1 MLGRRELAVAK
12 GPGDARPGPA
22 AVPLRPPAAME
33 SVNSRSTA
41 SVLAELRWDDGYAV
55 PVANAENKALEDE
68 LQRMQKEKVNLQNE
82 LTDFEERIEAMTSH
96 LKNIRQE
103 FSFTQSLY
111 KARENEIETEQHFKA
126 LAERERGRLKSEIK
140 RLEDEIVSL
149 REKKNS
155 QENTINRTTK
165 KLENL
170 KQQMNCDEEVL
181 ESWIKESN
189 RKDNDTITIQKYAQ
203 QDEGKLGAL
212 TLQVEKL
219 TMQANQKRRALDNE
233 LTETITAQIEL
244 DKTAE
249 DFRRVHQERQEV
261 IRQWENAIQQ
271 MQKRD
276 QQIDHCALLI
286 TEIKQEIRK
295 KEIVLKEKTSFLVNE
310 TVNNMEYEKK
320 ISSAEREA
328 TSLRNEYQTQDTYRV
343 QLQDELDALKFTVD
357 RTASDLESLRTQVT
371 NLKKEIQ
378 KKQARLSFLKEK
390 NASLSN
396 KLKLVTEETLSSE
409 DKALRMEEILKD
421 EEKNVKE
428 KETEMNHLKELL
440 FKKTQELKVQKDKE
454 KCVLAEIEGSR
465 TSLKNLKS
473 RLHRLDADALKQQE
487 LIYNQDFYIQ
497 QVQRRL
503 SRLEGEVNADEKQVL
518 EAKVAE
524 LKKTLEEKKNVY
536 NVLHAQHKK
545 LQSDIHFIKRA
556 MDKTGEETSGMMI
569 KINEL
574 NLFNERSDQ
583 ELKKA
588 KALKQDMMVEEN
600 LLKLELNRLQDTLCN
615 KSEKVLTL
623 EKQKLELKKA
633 IAERTEEIKIHKAM
647 LDSQIRLVDQERQR
661 ISAEFQDRLNKIDK
675 LRCRYEILT
684 VVMMPPE
691 GEEEK
696 THTYYVIKET
706 DVKCAAVH
714 ISSAKHGN
722 CFVHSVDIA
731 NQDFVSLDGKAD
743 TYNETHM
750 DETPQR
756 TSNTVSNYSFQ
767 LPSNSNLS
775 SSLTTQ
781 AAQEKEALQREG
793 DDLDAKICK
802 AEKEIVALENT
813 LCVLNNCNSNYRNSF
828 KEVTET
834 SEEYEEKLKLEEEK
848 RAAHEKYRYKQRQIK
863 ELQENLQSMEK
874 NFDTVLKQE
883 ALFQEQ
889 KKEKQALILQLNK
902 DIEEQKP
909 KLERVINQ
917 CSRLSREIQSLK
929 KTKTET
935 QEERDIDLRELKS
948 FNKNI
953 DKLLADVLEANP
965 DLTTPF
971 QMYFH
976 QSNLELPTI
985 ASAGGSQSSR
995 SPSTQSSLAST
1006 RSSRSTSSSSSQP
1019 SSLKVIELSLPITT
1033 PAEAAAVGSQ
1043 PSSRVS
1049 ASDICKRKN
1058 KS

>member
-1 MLGRRELAVAK
+1 Q
-12 GPGDARPGPA
+12 
-22 AVPLRPPAAME
+22 
-33 SVNSRSTA
+33 
-41 SVLAELRWDDGYAV
+41 
-55 PVANAENKALEDE
+55 
-68 LQRMQKEKVNLQNE
+68 LQKMQKEKVSLRNE
-82 LTDFEERIEAMTSH
+82 LSDFEERIEAMTSH
-96 LKNIRQE
+96 LKNVRQE

-126 LAERERGRLKSEIK
+126 LAERELGRLKSDIK

-149 REKKNS
+149 KEKKNS
-155 QENTINRTTK
+155 QENTINKTTK

-170 KQQMNCDEEVL
+170 KQQLNCDEEVL

-189 RKDNDTITIQKYAQ
+189 RKDNDAMTIQKYAH
-203 QDEGKLGAL
+203 QDEGKLAAL

-219 TMQANQKRRALDNE
+219 TIQANQKRRALDNE

-244 DKTAE
+244 DKAAE

-261 IRQWENAIQQ
+261 LRQWENAIQQ

-286 TEIKQEIRK
+286 AEIKQEIRK
-295 KEIVLKEKTSFLVNE
+295 KETVLKEKTSFLVNE

-328 TSLRNEYQTQDTYRV
+328 TNLRNEYQAQDTYRG
-343 QLQDELDALKFTVD
+343 QLQDELDALKSTVD
-357 RTASDLESLRTQVT
+357 RTASDLESLRTEVT
-371 NLKKEIQ
+371 NLKKEIK
-378 KKQARLSFLKEK
+378 KKQARLSFLNEK

-409 DKALRMEEILKD
+409 DKALRMEEILKE
-421 EEKNVKE
+421 EEKVVKE
-428 KETEMNHLKELL
+428 KETEINQLKELL

-454 KCVLAEIEGSR
+454 KRVLVEIEGSQR
-465 TSLKNLKS
+465 SLKNLKS
-473 RLHRLDADALKQQE
+473 RLHRLDVDALKQQE
-487 LIYNQDFYIQ
+487 FIYNQDFYIQ

-518 EAKVAE
+518 EAKITD
-524 LKKTLEEKKNVY
+524 LKKTLEEKKNTY
-536 NVLHAQHKK
+536 DVLHAQHKK
-545 LQSDIHFIKRA
+545 LQSDVHFIKRA
-556 MDKTGEETSGMMI
+556 MDKTGEETSGLMI
-569 KINEL
+569 KIDEL

-588 KALKQDMMVEEN
+588 KAIKQEMMVEDN
-600 LLKLELNRLQDTLCN
+600 LLKLELNRLRDTLCN
-615 KSEKVLTL
+615 KTEKVLTL

-661 ISAEFQDRLNKIDK
+661 VSAEFQDRLNKIDK
-675 LRCRYEILT
+675 LRCRYEILNI
-684 VVMMPPE
+684 VMMPPK

-696 THTYYVIKET
+696 TLTYYVIK
-706 DVKCAAVH
+706 
-714 ISSAKHGN
+714 
-722 CFVHSVDIA
+722 
-731 NQDFVSLDGKAD
+731 
-743 TYNETHM
+743 
-750 DETPQR
+750 
-756 TSNTVSNYSFQ
+756 
-767 LPSNSNLS
+767 
-775 SSLTTQ
+775 

-834 SEEYEEKLKLEEEK
+834 SEDYEEKLKLEEEK
-848 RAAHEKYRYKQRQIK
+848 RAADEKYRYKRRQIK

-883 ALFQEQ
+883 ALFHEQ

-902 DIEEQKP
+902 DIEDQKP
-909 KLERVINQ
+909 KLERVIKQ

-948 FNKNI
+948 FSKTV

-971 QMYFH
+971 QMYF
-976 QSNLELPTI
+976 
-985 ASAGGSQSSR
+985 
-995 SPSTQSSLAST
+995 
-1006 RSSRSTSSSSSQP
+1006 
-1019 SSLKVIELSLPITT
+1019 
-1033 PAEAAAVGSQ
+1033 
-1043 PSSRVS
+1043 
-1049 ASDICKRKN
+1049 
-1058 KS
+1058 

>member
-1 MLGRRELAVAK
+1 LQKML
-12 GPGDARPGPA
+12 
-22 AVPLRPPAAME
+22 
-33 SVNSRSTA
+33 
-41 SVLAELRWDDGYAV
+41 
-55 PVANAENKALEDE
+55 
-68 LQRMQKEKVNLQNE
+68 KEKANLQNE
-82 LTDFEERIEAMTSH
+82 LGDFEERIEAMTTH
-96 LKNIRQE
+96 LRNVRQE
-103 FSFTQSLY
+103 SGFTQSLY
-111 KARENEIETEQHFKA
+111 KAREYEIETEQHFKA
-126 LAERERGRLKSEIK
+126 LAEREHGRLKSEIK

-155 QENTINRTTK
+155 QENTINKTTK

-181 ESWIKESN
+181 ESWVKESN
-189 RKDNDTITIQKYAQ
+189 QKDNDTLTIQKYAQ
-203 QDEGKLGAL
+203 QDEGKLAAL

-244 DKTAE
+244 DKAAE

-276 QQIDHCALLI
+276 QQIDHCDLLI
-286 TEIKQEIRK
+286 TEIKQEIRN
-295 KEIVLKEKTSFLVNE
+295 KEIVLKEKNSFLINE
-310 TVNNMEYEKK
+310 TLNNMEYEKK

-328 TSLRNEYQTQDTYRV
+328 ASLRNEYQTQDTYRV
-343 QLQDELDALKFTVD
+343 QLQDELDALKSTVG
-357 RTASDLESLRTQVT
+357 RTASDLESVRTQVT

-390 NASLSN
+390 NESLSN
-396 KLKLVTEETLSSE
+396 KLSLVTEETLSSE
-409 DKALRMEEILKD
+409 DNALRMEEILKE
-421 EEKNVKE
+421 EEKIVKE
-428 KETEMNHLKELL
+428 KETEIHQLKELL

-454 KCVLAEIEGSR
+454 KCVQVEIERSR

-473 RLHRLDADALKQQE
+473 QLHRLDADAIKQQE

-503 SRLEGEVNADEKQVL
+503 SRLEGEINADEKQVL

-536 NVLHAQHKK
+536 DVLNAQHKK
-545 LQSDIHFIKRA
+545 LQSDVHFIKRA
-556 MDKTGEETSGMMI
+556 MDKTGEETNGMMI

-588 KALKQDMMVEEN
+588 KATKQEMMVEDN
-600 LLKLELNRLQDTLCN
+600 LLKLELNHLQATLCN
-615 KSEKVLTL
+615 KTEKVLTL

-684 VVMMPPE
+684 AVMMPPE

-696 THTYYVIKET
+696 THTYYVIK
-706 DVKCAAVH
+706 
-714 ISSAKHGN
+714 
-722 CFVHSVDIA
+722 
-731 NQDFVSLDGKAD
+731 
-743 TYNETHM
+743 
-750 DETPQR
+750 
-756 TSNTVSNYSFQ
+756 
-767 LPSNSNLS
+767 
-775 SSLTTQ
+775 

-793 DDLDAKICK
+793 DDLDAKIRT
-802 AEKEIVALENT
+802 AEIEIVALENT
-813 LCVLNNCNSNYRNSF
+813 LCVLNNCNRNYQNSF

-834 SEEYEEKLKLEEEK
+834 SEEYEEKLKLEEQK
-848 RAAHEKYRYKQRQIK
+848 RAADEKYRYKQRQIK
-863 ELQENLQSMEK
+863 ELQENLQSMEQ
-874 NFDTVLKQE
+874 NFDVALKQE
-883 ALFQEQ
+883 AIFQEQ

-902 DIEEQKP
+902 DIEGQKP
-909 KLERVINQ
+909 KLERVRKQ

-929 KTKTET
+929 KTET
-935 QEERDIDLRELKS
+935 QEERDIDLRELRS
-948 FNKNI
+948 FNSTI
-953 DKLLADVLEANP
+953 DTLLADLLEANP

-971 QMYFH
+971 QTYF
-976 QSNLELPTI
+976 
-985 ASAGGSQSSR
+985 
-995 SPSTQSSLAST
+995 
-1006 RSSRSTSSSSSQP
+1006 
-1019 SSLKVIELSLPITT
+1019 
-1033 PAEAAAVGSQ
+1033 
-1043 PSSRVS
+1043 
-1049 ASDICKRKN
+1049 
-1058 KS
+1058 

>member
-1 MLGRRELAVAK
+1 M
-12 GPGDARPGPA
+12 D
-22 AVPLRPPAAME
+22 
-33 SVNSRSTA
+33 SVGSRSTA

-68 LQRMQKEKVNLQNE
+68 LQKMQKEKVNLQNE
-82 LTDFEERIEAMTSH
+82 LTNFEERKEAMTSH
-96 LKNIRQE
+96 LKNVRQE
-103 FSFTQSLY
+103 LGFTQSLC

-126 LAERERGRLKSEIK
+126 LAERELGHLKSEIK
-140 RLEDEIVSL
+140 QLEDEIVSL

-155 QENTINRTTK
+155 QENIINKTTK

-170 KQQMNCDEEVL
+170 KRQMNCDGEVL

-189 RKDNDTITIQKYAQ
+189 RKDNDAIAIQKYAQ

-219 TMQANQKRRALDNE
+219 TMQANQKRRALDHE

-249 DFRRVHQERQEV
+249 DFRRVHEERQEV

-310 TVNNMEYEKK
+310 TLNNTEYERK

-328 TSLRNEYQTQDTYRV
+328 TSLRNEYQAQDTYRV
-343 QLQDELDALKFTVD
+343 QLQDEVCCLGLAVLYMQHTF
-357 RTASDLESLRTQVT
+357 
-371 NLKKEIQ
+371 NLLNHVILF
-378 KKQARLSFLKEK
+378 RLSFLNEK

-409 DKALRMEEILKD
+409 DKALRMEEILK
-421 EEKNVKE
+421 EEKKIE
-428 KETEMNHLKELL
+428 KETETNELKELL

-473 RLHRLDADALKQQE
+473 QLHRLDADVLKQQE
-487 LIYNQDFYIQ
+487 LLYNQDFYIQ

-524 LKKTLEEKKNVY
+524 LKKTLEEKKNTY
-536 NVLHAQHKK
+536 DVLHAQHKK
-545 LQSDIHFIKRA
+545 LQSDVHFIKRA

-588 KALKQDMMVEEN
+588 KAIKQEMMVEDN
-600 LLKLELNRLQDTLCN
+600 LLKLELNRLHDTLCT
-615 KSEKVLTL
+615 KTEKVLTL

-661 ISAEFQDRLNKIDK
+661 ISAEFQDRLSKIDK

-691 GEEEK
+691 GEEDK
-696 THTYYVIKET
+696 THTYYVIK
-706 DVKCAAVH
+706 
-714 ISSAKHGN
+714 
-722 CFVHSVDIA
+722 
-731 NQDFVSLDGKAD
+731 
-743 TYNETHM
+743 
-750 DETPQR
+750 
-756 TSNTVSNYSFQ
+756 
-767 LPSNSNLS
+767 
-775 SSLTTQ
+775 
-781 AAQEKEALQREG
+781 AAQEKEALQRKG
-793 DDLDAKICK
+793 DALDTKICK

-848 RAAHEKYRYKQRQIK
+848 RAADEKYRYKRRQIR

-874 NFDTVLKQE
+874 KFDTVLKQE

-902 DIEEQKP
+902 DIEDQKP
-909 KLERVINQ
+909 KLERVIKQ

-935 QEERDIDLRELKS
+935 QEERDIDLRDLKN
-948 FNKNI
+948 FNRTI

-971 QMYFH
+971 QTYFH
-976 QSNLELPTI
+976 QSNLELPAI
-985 ASAGGSQSSR
+985 NSAGDSQSSR
-995 SPSTQSSLAST
+995 SSSTQHSLAST
-1006 RSSRSTSSSSSQP
+1006 R
-1019 SSLKVIELSLPITT
+1019 
-1033 PAEAAAVGSQ
+1033 
-1043 PSSRVS
+1043 
-1049 ASDICKRKN
+1049 
-1058 KS
+1058 

>member
-1 MLGRRELAVAK
+1 M
-12 GPGDARPGPA
+12 D
-22 AVPLRPPAAME
+22 
-33 SVNSRSTA
+33 SRSAA

-68 LQRMQKEKVNLQNE
+68 LQKMQKEKVDLQNE
-82 LTDFEERIEAMTSH
+82 LADFEERIEAMTSH
-96 LKNIRQE
+96 LKNVRQE

-126 LAERERGRLKSEIK
+126 LAERELGHLKSDIK

-155 QENTINRTTK
+155 QENTISKTTK
-165 KLENL
+165 KLETL
-170 KQQMNCDEEVL
+170 KQQLNCDEEVL

-189 RKDNDTITIQKYAQ
+189 RKDNDAMTIQKYAQ
-203 QDEGKLGAL
+203 QDEGKLA
-212 TLQVEKL
+212 
-219 TMQANQKRRALDNE
+219 
-233 LTETITAQIEL
+233 IEL

-261 IRQWENAIQQ
+261 LRQWENAIQQ

-286 TEIKQEIRK
+286 AEIKQEIRK

-310 TVNNMEYEKK
+310 TVNNMEYKKK

-328 TSLRNEYQTQDTYRV
+328 TSLRNEYQAQDIYRG
-343 QLQDELDALKFTVD
+343 QLQDELDALKSTVD

-378 KKQARLSFLKEK
+378 KKQARLSFLNEK

-409 DKALRMEEILKD
+409 DKALRMEEILKE
-421 EEKNVKE
+421 EEKVVKE
-428 KETEMNHLKELL
+428 KETEIHQLKELL
-440 FKKTQELKVQKDKE
+440 FKKTQELKVQRDKE
-454 KCVLAEIEGSR
+454 KCILVEIEGSQR
-465 TSLKNLKS
+465 SLKNLKS
-473 RLHRLDADALKQQE
+473 RLHRLDVDALKQQE
-487 LIYNQDFYIQ
+487 FIYNQDFYIQ

-518 EAKVAE
+518 EAKITE
-524 LKKTLEEKKNVY
+524 LKKTLEEKKNAY
-536 NVLHAQHKK
+536 DVLHTQHKK
-545 LQSDIHFIKRA
+545 LQSDVHFIKRA

-569 KINEL
+569 KIDEL

-588 KALKQDMMVEEN
+588 KAIKQEMMVEDN
-600 LLKLELNRLQDTLCN
+600 LLKLELNRLRDTLCN
-615 KSEKVLTL
+615 KTEKVLTL

-661 ISAEFQDRLNKIDK
+661 VSAEFQDRLNKIDK
-675 LRCRYEILT
+675 LRCRYEILNI
-684 VVMMPPE
+684 VMMPPE

-696 THTYYVIKET
+696 TLTYYVIK
-706 DVKCAAVH
+706 
-714 ISSAKHGN
+714 
-722 CFVHSVDIA
+722 
-731 NQDFVSLDGKAD
+731 
-743 TYNETHM
+743 
-750 DETPQR
+750 
-756 TSNTVSNYSFQ
+756 
-767 LPSNSNLS
+767 
-775 SSLTTQ
+775 

-834 SEEYEEKLKLEEEK
+834 SEEHEEKLKLEEEK
-848 RAAHEKYRYKQRQIK
+848 RAADEKYRYKRRQIK

-874 NFDTVLKQE
+874 NFDTLLKQE

-909 KLERVINQ
+909 KLERVVKQ

-948 FNKNI
+948 FSKTI

-995 SPSTQSSLAST
+995 SPSTRSSLAST
-1006 RSSRSTSSSSSQP
+1006 RSSGSPSSGSSQTP
-1019 SSLKVIELSLPITT
+1019 SLKIIDLSLPFGT
-1033 PAEAAAVGSQ
+1033 PAEAAAVHSQ
-1043 PSSRVS
+1043 PSSR
-1049 ASDICKRKN
+1049 ASTSDACKRKKN
-1058 KS
+1058 LK

>member
-1 MLGRRELAVAK
+1 M
-12 GPGDARPGPA
+12 D
-22 AVPLRPPAAME
+22 
-33 SVNSRSTA
+33 SVSSRSTA

-68 LQRMQKEKVNLQNE
+68 LQKMQKEKVNLKNE

-96 LKNIRQE
+96 LKNVRQE

-111 KARENEIETEQHFKA
+111 RARENEIETEKHFKA
-126 LAERERGRLKSEIK
+126 LAEREHGRLKSEMK
-140 RLEDEIVSL
+140 RLEDERVSL

-155 QENTINRTTK
+155 QENTINKTTK

-189 RKDNDTITIQKYAQ
+189 RKDNDAITIQKYAQ

-212 TLQVEKL
+212 ILQVEKL

-233 LTETITAQIEL
+233 LTETVTAQVL

-276 QQIDHCALLI
+276 EQIDHCAWLI
-286 TEIKQEIRK
+286 ADIKQEIRK

-310 TVNNMEYEKK
+310 TLNNMEYEKK

-328 TSLRNEYQTQDTYRV
+328 TSLRNEYQTRDTYRV
-343 QLQDELDALKFTVD
+343 QLQDELDALKSTVD
-357 RTASDLESLRTQVT
+357 RTASDLESWRTQVT

-378 KKQARLSFLKEK
+378 KKQARLSFLNEK

-409 DKALRMEEILKD
+409 DKALRMEEILKE
-421 EEKNVKE
+421 EEKIVKE
-428 KETEMNHLKELL
+428 KETEINQLKEQL

-465 TSLKNLKS
+465 MSLKNLKS

-524 LKKTLEEKKNVY
+524 LKKTLEEKKNTY
-536 NVLHAQHKK
+536 DVLHAQHKK
-545 LQSDIHFIKRA
+545 LERDVHFIKRA

-588 KALKQDMMVEEN
+588 KAVKQEMMVEDN

-615 KSEKVLTL
+615 KTEKVLTL
-623 EKQKLELKKA
+623 EKQKLELKQA

-696 THTYYVIKET
+696 THTYYVIKT
-706 DVKCAAVH
+706 
-714 ISSAKHGN
+714 
-722 CFVHSVDIA
+722 
-731 NQDFVSLDGKAD
+731 
-743 TYNETHM
+743 
-750 DETPQR
+750 
-756 TSNTVSNYSFQ
+756 
-767 LPSNSNLS
+767 
-775 SSLTTQ
+775 
-781 AAQEKEALQREG
+781 AQEKAALQREG

-834 SEEYEEKLKLEEEK
+834 SEEWEEKLKLEEEK
-848 RAAHEKYRYKQRQIK
+848 RAADEKYRYKRRQIK
-863 ELQENLQSMEK
+863 ELQENLQSMER
-874 NFDTVLKQE
+874 NFDIVLKQE

-909 KLERVINQ
+909 KLERVTKQ

-948 FNKNI
+948 FNRTI

-971 QMYFH
+971 QMYFQ

-985 ASAGGSQSSR
+985 ASAGGSQSSP

-1006 RSSRSTSSSSSQP
+1006 RSSRSTSSGSSQT
-1019 SSLKVIELSLPITT
+1019 SSLKVIDLSLPFDT

-1043 PSSRVS
+1043 PSSR
-1049 ASDICKRKN
+1049 ASTSNICKSKK

>member
-1 MLGRRELAVAK
+1 
-12 GPGDARPGPA
+12 
-22 AVPLRPPAAME
+22 
-33 SVNSRSTA
+33 
-41 SVLAELRWDDGYAV
+41 
-55 PVANAENKALEDE
+55 
-68 LQRMQKEKVNLQNE
+68 
-82 LTDFEERIEAMTSH
+82 
-96 LKNIRQE
+96 
-103 FSFTQSLY
+103 SLY
-111 KARENEIETEQHFKA
+111 KARESEIETEQHFQA
-126 LAERERGRLKSEIK
+126 LAERERGHLKSEIK
-140 RLEDEIVSL
+140 RMEDEIASL
-149 REKKNS
+149 REKKNN
-155 QENTINRTTK
+155 QENAINKTTK
-165 KLENL
+165 KLEDL
-170 KQQMNCDEEVL
+170 KKQMNCDEEVL

-189 RKDNDTITIQKYAQ
+189 RKDNDAITIQKYAQ

-233 LTETITAQIEL
+233 FTETVTAQIEL

-286 TEIKQEIRK
+286 ADIKQEIRK
-295 KEIVLKEKTSFLVNE
+295 KEIVLEEKTSFLVNE
-310 TVNNMEYEKK
+310 TLNNMECEKR

-328 TSLRNEYQTQDTYRV
+328 TILRNEYQTQDTYRV
-343 QLQDELDALKFTVD
+343 QLQDELDALKSTVD
-357 RTASDLESLRTQVT
+357 RTASDLESLRAQVT
-371 NLKKEIQ
+371 NMKKEIQ
-378 KKQARLSFLKEK
+378 KKEARLSILNEK

-409 DKALRMEEILKD
+409 DKALRMAEMLKE
-421 EEKNVKE
+421 EEKVVKE
-428 KETEMNHLKELL
+428 KETEVNHLKELL

-454 KCVLAEIEGSR
+454 KCALAEIEGSR
-465 TSLKNLKS
+465 ALLKNLKS
-473 RLHRLDADALKQQE
+473 QLHRLDADALKQQE

-524 LKKTLEEKKNVY
+524 LQKSLEEKKNAY
-536 NVLHAQHKK
+536 DVLHAQHKK
-545 LQSDIHFIKRA
+545 LQNDIHFIKRA
-556 MDKTGEETSGMMI
+556 MDKTREETSGIMI

-588 KALKQDMMVEEN
+588 KAIKQELMVEDN

-615 KSEKVLTL
+615 KTEKVLTL
-623 EKQKLELKKA
+623 EKQKMALKKA

-647 LDSQIRLVDQERQR
+647 LDSQMRLVEQERQR
-661 ISAEFQDRLNKIDK
+661 ASAEFQDRLNKIDK

-684 VVMMPPE
+684 FATMPPE

-696 THTYYVIKET
+696 TQTYYVIK
-706 DVKCAAVH
+706 
-714 ISSAKHGN
+714 
-722 CFVHSVDIA
+722 
-731 NQDFVSLDGKAD
+731 
-743 TYNETHM
+743 
-750 DETPQR
+750 
-756 TSNTVSNYSFQ
+756 
-767 LPSNSNLS
+767 
-775 SSLTTQ
+775 
-781 AAQEKEALQREG
+781 AAQEKEALRREG

-802 AEKEIVALENT
+802 AEKEMVALENT
-813 LCVLNNCNSNYRNSF
+813 LRVLNNCNSNYRNSF

-848 RAAHEKYRYKQRQIK
+848 RAADENYRCKQRQIK
-863 ELQENLQSMEK
+863 ELEKNLQSMEK
-874 NFDTVLKQE
+874 DFDIVLKQE

-889 KKEKQALILQLNK
+889 KKEKQAVILQLNK
-902 DIEEQKP
+902 DIEKQKP
-909 KLERVINQ
+909 KLERIIKQ

-929 KTKTET
+929 KTGTKT
-935 QEERDIDLRELKS
+935 QEERDIDLRELKNFS
-948 FNKNI
+948 GTI
-953 DKLLADVLEANP
+953 DKLLADVLKANP

-971 QMYFH
+971 QTYFH

-985 ASAGGSQSSR
+985 ASAGSSQSSQ
-995 SPSTQSSLAST
+995 SPSAQSSLAST
-1006 RSSRSTSSSSSQP
+1006 RSSRSTSSGSSESV
-1019 SSLKVIELSLPITT
+1019 SLKVIDLHLPITA
-1033 PAEAAAVGSQ
+1033 PAEAAGSQ
-1043 PSSRVS
+1043 PSRRDSTS
-1049 ASDICKRKN
+1049 ATCKYKH

>member
-1 MLGRRELAVAK
+1 MR
-12 GPGDARPGPA
+12 
-22 AVPLRPPAAME
+22 
-33 SVNSRSTA
+33 
-41 SVLAELRWDDGYAV
+41 
-55 PVANAENKALEDE
+55 
-68 LQRMQKEKVNLQNE
+68 KEKLNLQNE
-82 LTDFEERIEAMTSH
+82 LADFEERIEAMTSH
-96 LKNIRQE
+96 LKNLRQE
-103 FSFTQSLY
+103 LGFTQSLY

-126 LAERERGRLKSEIK
+126 LAERELGHLKSEIK

-155 QENTINRTTK
+155 QENTINKITK

-181 ESWIKESN
+181 ESWIKESD
-189 RKDNDTITIQKYAQ
+189 RKDNDAIAIQKYAQ

-219 TMQANQKRRALDNE
+219 TMQANQKRKALDHE

-249 DFRRVHQERQEV
+249 DFRRVHEERQEV

-295 KEIVLKEKTSFLVNE
+295 KEIVLEEKTSFLVNE
-310 TVNNMEYEKK
+310 TLNNTEYEKK

-328 TSLRNEYQTQDTYRV
+328 TSLRNEYQAQETYRV
-343 QLQDELDALKFTVD
+343 QLQDELDALKSTVD

-378 KKQARLSFLKEK
+378 KKQARLNFLNEK

-409 DKALRMEEILKD
+409 DKALRMEEILKE
-421 EEKNVKE
+421 EEKIVKE
-428 KETEMNHLKELL
+428 KETEMNQLKELL

-473 RLHRLDADALKQQE
+473 QLHRLDADALKQQE
-487 LIYNQDFYIQ
+487 LLYNQDFYIQ

-503 SRLEGEVNADEKQVL
+503 SRLEGEVSADEKQVL

-524 LKKTLEEKKNVY
+524 LKKTLEEKKNTY
-536 NVLHAQHKK
+536 DVLHAQHKK
-545 LQSDIHFIKRA
+545 LQSDVHFIKRA
-556 MDKTGEETSGMMI
+556 MDKTGEETSAMMI

-588 KALKQDMMVEEN
+588 KA
-600 LLKLELNRLQDTLCN
+600 
-615 KSEKVLTL
+615 
-623 EKQKLELKKA
+623 
-633 IAERTEEIKIHKAM
+633 IK
-647 LDSQIRLVDQERQR
+647 
-661 ISAEFQDRLNKIDK
+661 
-675 LRCRYEILT
+675 
-684 VVMMPPE
+684 
-691 GEEEK
+691 
-696 THTYYVIKET
+696 
-706 DVKCAAVH
+706 
-714 ISSAKHGN
+714 
-722 CFVHSVDIA
+722 
-731 NQDFVSLDGKAD
+731 
-743 TYNETHM
+743 
-750 DETPQR
+750 
-756 TSNTVSNYSFQ
+756 
-767 LPSNSNLS
+767 
-775 SSLTTQ
+775 Q
-781 AAQEKEALQREG
+781 AAQEKEELQRKG
-793 DDLDAKICK
+793 DALDTKICK

-834 SEEYEEKLKLEEEK
+834 SEEYEEKMKLEEEK
-848 RAAHEKYRYKQRQIK
+848 RAADEKYRYKRRQIR
-863 ELQENLQSMEK
+863 ELQENLQSMEEK
-874 NFDTVLKQE
+874 FDIVLKQE

-902 DIEEQKP
+902 DIEDQKP
-909 KLERVINQ
+909 KLERVIKQ

-929 KTKTET
+929 KTETET
-935 QEERDIDLRELKS
+935 QEERDIELRDLKS
-948 FNKNI
+948 FSRAI

-971 QMYFH
+971 QRYFH
-976 QSNLELPTI
+976 QSNLELPAI
-985 ASAGGSQSSR
+985 NSGDSQSSR
-995 SPSTQSSLAST
+995 SSSTQHSLAST
-1006 RSSRSTSSSSSQP
+1006 RSSRSTSSGSSQILSP
-1019 SSLKVIELSLPITT
+1019 KVIDLSLPIIT

-1043 PSSRVS
+1043 RPSR
-1049 ASDICKRKN
+1049 ASTSTISKCKER
-1058 KS
+1058 S

>member
-1 MLGRRELAVAK
+1 M
-12 GPGDARPGPA
+12 D
-22 AVPLRPPAAME
+22 
-33 SVNSRSTA
+33 SRSAA

-68 LQRMQKEKVNLQNE
+68 LQKMQKEKVNLQNE
-82 LTDFEERIEAMTSH
+82 LADFEERIEAMTSH
-96 LKNIRQE
+96 LKNVRQE

-126 LAERERGRLKSEIK
+126 LAERELGHLKSDIK

-149 REKKNS
+149 REKKTS
-155 QENTINRTTK
+155 QENTISKTTK

-170 KQQMNCDEEVL
+170 KQQLNCDEEVL

-189 RKDNDTITIQKYAQ
+189 RKDNDAMTIQKYAQ
-203 QDEGKLGAL
+203 QDEGKLAAL

-261 IRQWENAIQQ
+261 LRQWENAIQQ

-286 TEIKQEIRK
+286 AEIKQEIRK
-295 KEIVLKEKTSFLVNE
+295 KETVLKEKTSFLVNE

-328 TSLRNEYQTQDTYRV
+328 TSLRNEYQAQDTCRA
-343 QLQDELDALKFTVD
+343 QLQDELDALKSTVD

-378 KKQARLSFLKEK
+378 KKQARLSFLNEK

-409 DKALRMEEILKD
+409 DKALRMEELLNE
-421 EEKNVKE
+421 EEKVVKE
-428 KETEMNHLKELL
+428 KETEINQLKELL

-454 KCVLAEIEGSR
+454 KCVLVEIEGSQR
-465 TSLKNLKS
+465 SLKNLKS
-473 RLHRLDADALKQQE
+473 RLHRLDVDALKQQE
-487 LIYNQDFYIQ
+487 FIYNQDFYIQ

-518 EAKVAE
+518 EAKISE
-524 LKKTLEEKKNVY
+524 LKKTLEEKKNAY
-536 NVLHAQHKK
+536 DVLHAQHKK
-545 LQSDIHFIKRA
+545 LQSDVHFIKRA

-569 KINEL
+569 KIDEL

-588 KALKQDMMVEEN
+588 KAIKQEMMVEDN
-600 LLKLELNRLQDTLCN
+600 LLKLELNRLRDTLCN
-615 KSEKVLTL
+615 KTEKVLTL

-647 LDSQIRLVDQERQR
+647 LDSQIRLVHQERQR
-661 ISAEFQDRLNKIDK
+661 VSAEFQDRLNKIDK
-675 LRCRYEILT
+675 LRCRYEILNIA
-684 VVMMPPE
+684 MMPPE

-696 THTYYVIKET
+696 TLTYYVIK
-706 DVKCAAVH
+706 
-714 ISSAKHGN
+714 
-722 CFVHSVDIA
+722 
-731 NQDFVSLDGKAD
+731 
-743 TYNETHM
+743 
-750 DETPQR
+750 
-756 TSNTVSNYSFQ
+756 
-767 LPSNSNLS
+767 
-775 SSLTTQ
+775 

-848 RAAHEKYRYKQRQIK
+848 RAADEKYRYKRRQIK

-889 KKEKQALILQLNK
+889 KEEKQALILQLNK

-909 KLERVINQ
+909 KLERVIKQ
-917 CSRLSREIQSLK
+917 CSRLSSEIQSLK

-948 FNKNI
+948 FSKTI

-976 QSNLELPTI
+976 QSNLELPTV

-1006 RSSRSTSSSSSQP
+1006 RSSRSTSSGSSQTP
-1019 SSLKVIELSLPITT
+1019 SLKIIDLSLPIST
-1033 PAEAAAVGSQ
+1033 PAEAAAVDSQ
-1043 PSSRVS
+1043 PSSR
-1049 ASDICKRKN
+1049 ASTSDTCKRK
-1058 KS
+1058 KSLK